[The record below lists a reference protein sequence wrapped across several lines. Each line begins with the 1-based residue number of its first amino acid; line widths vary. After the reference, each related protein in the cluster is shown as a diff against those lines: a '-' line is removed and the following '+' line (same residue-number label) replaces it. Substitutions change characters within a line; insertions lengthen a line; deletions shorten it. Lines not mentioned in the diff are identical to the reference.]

1 MSRRPK
7 EVGLES
13 AADLARKTEIL
24 EREMA
29 RQRAALDRLREMA
42 EVRRSDLE
50 PTAHDTVKRMN

>member
-42 EVRRSDLE
+42 ENRSPDLE
-50 PTAHDTVKRMN
+50 PMSHDPAKRLN

>member
-1 MSRRPK
+1 M
-7 EVGLES
+7 
-13 AADLARKTEIL
+13 EIL

-42 EVRRSDLE
+42 EVRRPDLE

>member
-1 MSRRPK
+1 MPRRPK

-29 RQRAALDRLREMA
+29 RQRAALERLRELA
-42 EVRRSDLE
+42 EMRRPDIEAAS
-50 PTAHDTVKRMN
+50 HDPAKRLN